1 MQFCSLFSYICYV
14 KLKHP
19 SQQRHWLA
27 FHYLIFN
34 NLLVIEPINISYS
47 CREIF
52 CIVSVYYII
61 LISELIYFFLIWTLH
76 LDIFIIKT
84 VTLSKGLDLVE
95 FPGADHQIKI
105 HARRRVWSDYP
116 RLATRRSGSQSDHNL
131 YIWQY
136 QEGKI
141 NWCV

>member
-61 LISELIYFFLIWTLH
+61 LISELIYFFNLDSAFGYIYYQNSNFIQRIGSSRISRRRSSDQNTRETSSLIWLSAPGN
-76 LDIFIIKT
+76 KT
-84 VTLSKGLDLVE
+84 
-95 FPGADHQIKI
+95 I
-105 HARRRVWSDYP
+105 
-116 RLATRRSGSQSDHNL
+116 RLTIGSQSVHLTVSRRED
-131 YIWQY
+131 
-136 QEGKI
+136 
-141 NWCV
+141 

>member
-19 SQQRHWLA
+19 SQQRHWSA

-34 NLLVIEPINISYS
+34 NLLVIESINISYS

-52 CIVSVYYII
+52 CIVSVYYIHHFDF
-61 LISELIYFFLIWTLH
+61 LIDIFFLIWTLH

-84 VTLSKGLDLVE
+84 NFIQRIGSRR
-95 FPGADHQIKI
+95 IS
-105 HARRRVWSDYP
+105 RRRSSDQNTCETSSLIWLSAP
-116 RLATRRSGSQSDHNL
+116 GNKTIRLTIGSQSVNL
-131 YIWQY
+131 TVSRR
-136 QEGKI
+136 E
-141 NWCV
+141 N